1 MTKYLAMEAD
11 ARVIFIFILL
21 EKVFVVQGIN
31 YWITATYA
39 KKAIFLKENNYVRV
53 LFMKNVSFGSWA
65 AYYCYFT
72 GPL

>member
-31 YWITATYA
+31 Y
-39 KKAIFLKENNYVRV
+39 
-53 LFMKNVSFGSWA
+53 
-65 AYYCYFT
+65 
-72 GPL
+72 